1 MDTLMLEGW
10 TPLLLMGS
18 IAAASMFFISK
29 KLSKKALFISTAI
42 LTLIGI
48 GISIYSTE
56 VANSWAGFGMFYLTI
71 IIIAG
76 VWIGTIAGAINKQKI
91 KD

>member
-10 TPLLLMGS
+10 TPLLLMG
-18 IAAASMFFISK
+18 IVAAIIMFFISK
-29 KLSKKALFISTAI
+29 KVSKKALFISTAI

-56 VANSWAGFGMFYLTI
+56 VVDSWAGFGMFYLTI
-71 IIIAG
+71 IIVLG
-76 VWIGTIAGAINKQKI
+76 VWIGTIIGAISKQKNI
-91 KD
+91 